1 MAFDPA
7 KSADHL
13 PNSAAEMRA
22 QLTALKAL
30 KALKALFDAEAAQIA
45 DLQTQ
50 LATTTSSNSNA
61 VANLGLVI
69 TTNPV
74 ELFQV
79 QPIGDKVDEL
89 INALRR

>member
-1 MAFDPA
+1 MAFDSA
-7 KSADHL
+7 KSADHS

-22 QLTALKAL
+22 HLS
-30 KALKALFDAEAAQIA
+30 ALKALFDAEAAQIA

-50 LATTTSSNSNA
+50 LSTTTSSNSNA

-79 QPIGDKVDEL
+79 QPIADKVDEL